1 MQVGASSKDEGNSL
15 FSIGTGIRERFKA
28 AFRRYPTGVAVIAAA
43 GPGGPAGLTASS
55 VASVSADPPA
65 LSFSVMDSRSARAI
79 LAAPTFTVNLL
90 GPGHAGLARDFS
102 RSDGPRFTPGQGWDT
117 LPTGEPILSGAM
129 ACLRCEPIQLVPVGD
144 STVVVAA
151 VLEVLLGPTGGRLIH
166 HDREFHEDS
175 WPARS

>member
-1 MQVGASSKDEGNSL
+1 M
-15 FSIGTGIRERFKA
+15 FSIETGIGERFKA

-65 LSFSVMDSRSARAI
+65 LSFSVMGSRSARAI
-79 LAAPTFTVNLL
+79 LGAPSFTVNLL
-90 GPGHAGLARDFS
+90 GPGHAGLARDFAHS
-102 RSDGPRFTPGQGWDT
+102 GGSRFTPGQGWDV

-129 ACLRCEPIQLVPVGD
+129 AGLRCEPLRLVPVGE

-151 VLEVLLGPTGGRLIH
+151 VLEVLLGPPGGRLVH
-166 HDREFHEDS
+166 HDREFFTSSDEGI
-175 WPARS
+175 